1 MPQVMSLRESR
12 ERAERVHLLR
22 ALGLSWGAI
31 RDAEGFTSV
40 GGAQRACERHR
51 ARNAMPD
58 AKTVAT
64 EIVERKRFTMSKA
77 AVALM
82 QTDDP
87 HVVAELVRAMN
98 AQDVELAKMY
108 GLTSNAV
115 EVNVNVR
122 DPVTIIDNLRD
133 ELLASL
139 EARRGTA
146 DEVMDAEAVD
156 AEVVEIEK

>member
-51 ARNAMPD
+51 ARNPMPD
-58 AKTVAT
+58 AKTVAA
-64 EIVERKRFTMSKA
+64 EIVERKRFTSSKA

-87 HVVAELVRAMN
+87 HTVAELVRAMN

-108 GLTSNAV
+108 GLTSEAV
-115 EVNVNVR
+115 DVNVR
-122 DPVTIIDNLRD
+122 VHRDPSEIIDSLRD

-139 EARRGTA
+139 DARRGA
-146 DEVMDAEAVD
+146 QAEVMDAEVL
-156 AEVVEIEK
+156 EIEE

>member
-22 ALGLSWGAI
+22 ALGFSWGQI

-51 ARNAMPD
+51 ARNVMPD
-58 AKTVAT
+58 RNTVAT
-64 EIVERKRFTMSKA
+64 EIVERKRFMSSKA
-77 AVALM
+77 AAALAR
-82 QTDDP
+82 TDDP

-115 EVNVNVR
+115 DVNVR
-122 DPVTIIDNLRD
+122 VPHREPAEVIEALRD
-133 ELLASL
+133 ELLASVAAR
-139 EARRGTA
+139 EAAAQA
-146 DEVMDAEAVD
+146 DVLD
-156 AEVVEIEK
+156 AEVLEIEQ